1 VEAFEAI
8 GMTSRGNMKRRACAR
23 TRCAECGP
31 HKQRQRSHV
40 EDLFVGSFG
49 MNERHGRE
57 TRRTRPSLSFADG
70 SRAASAAATERQR
83 APGPRC

>member
-1 VEAFEAI
+1 MTASANAPTICGGAAVEAFEAI
-8 GMTSRGNMKRRACAR
+8 GMTSRGNMQRRACAR

-40 EDLFVGSFG
+40 EDLFVGIFG

-57 TRRTRPSLSFADG
+57 ARRIRPSLTA
-70 SRAASAAATERQR
+70 R
-83 APGPRC
+83 